1 MIKKKIKKEHVIE
14 FLEKNPNFFI
24 DNSSL
29 LEKISFPLG
38 NEKNDK
44 SNSKII
50 PFKDWIIQSLR
61 SKQKNI
67 IDNAHHNFLTQ
78 KRIHKSIIDILKIN
92 EMNTFIKYIVS
103 ILPKT
108 FNLEVINFVTSD
120 QNIAKKYKFIYKD
133 NFLIENIY
141 GKERQLIMDAV
152 EHQTAIFEDIDKK
165 VYSNAIFS
173 LNKKIFGSPSLLVF
187 GSKGKH
193 FIDNK
198 AYDLILFFS
207 NVVQEQI
214 LKLSN
219 E

>member
-1 MIKKKIKKEHVIE
+1 
-14 FLEKNPNFFI
+14 
-24 DNSSL
+24 
-29 LEKISFPLG
+29 
-38 NEKNDK
+38 
-44 SNSKII
+44 
-50 PFKDWIIQSLR
+50 
-61 SKQKNI
+61 
-67 IDNAHHNFLTQ
+67 
-78 KRIHKSIIDILKIN
+78 
-92 EMNTFIKYIVS
+92 MNTFIKYIVS

>member
-78 KRIHKSIIDILKIN
+78 KRIHKSIIDI
-92 EMNTFIKYIVS
+92 
-103 ILPKT
+103 
-108 FNLEVINFVTSD
+108 
-120 QNIAKKYKFIYKD
+120 YKP
-133 NFLIENIY
+133 
-141 GKERQLIMDAV
+141 G
-152 EHQTAIFEDIDKK
+152 
-165 VYSNAIFS
+165 
-173 LNKKIFGSPSLLVF
+173 
-187 GSKGKH
+187 
-193 FIDNK
+193 
-198 AYDLILFFS
+198 
-207 NVVQEQI
+207 
-214 LKLSN
+214 
-219 E
+219 